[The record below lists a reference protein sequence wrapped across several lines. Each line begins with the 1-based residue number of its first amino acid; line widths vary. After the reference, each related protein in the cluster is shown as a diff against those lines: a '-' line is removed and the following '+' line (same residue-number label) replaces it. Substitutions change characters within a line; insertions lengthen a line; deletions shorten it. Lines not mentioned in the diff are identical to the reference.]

1 MGTQCL
7 PVRAGKVVP
16 MIAILSCLVMITAFA
31 KEPGL
36 PDAVRTDLNSHA
48 GNWRLVS
55 IKVPGGGK
63 CVSVVTGDFD
73 GNGQTDYAVYI
84 VAGKG
89 PTEKRQR
96 LILYLNSGEQY
107 FRRTLSR
114 QSPNNGA
121 CLGFFKK
128 GTKDYRYDTHKYF
141 RYRYDTVG
149 LFFPEKGGES
159 YLYWKGRFYP
169 VITSD

>member
-1 MGTQCL
+1 
-7 PVRAGKVVP
+7 
-16 MIAILSCLVMITAFA
+16 MITILSCFIMIAAFA
-31 KEPGL
+31 KGTKL
-36 PDAVRTDLNSHA
+36 PDAVRADLNSHA

-55 IKVPGGGK
+55 IKQPDGGK

-73 GNGQTDYAVYI
+73 DNGQPDYAVYI

-96 LILYLNSGEQY
+96 LILYLKNGEQY
-107 FRRTLSR
+107 SRRTLSR
-114 QSPNNGA
+114 QSPNNDV
-121 CLGFFKK
+121 CLGFFRK
-128 GTKDYRYDTHKYF
+128 GTKDYRYDTNQYF

-159 YLYWKGRFYP
+159 YLYQKGRFYP